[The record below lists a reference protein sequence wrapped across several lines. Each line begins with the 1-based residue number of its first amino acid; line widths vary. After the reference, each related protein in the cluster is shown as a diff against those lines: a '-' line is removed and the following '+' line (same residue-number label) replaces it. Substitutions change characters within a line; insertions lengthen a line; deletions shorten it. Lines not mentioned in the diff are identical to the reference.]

1 MRKLDAR
8 PMPKWLALAM
18 LTALASCNDGSGS
31 FCAAAKPI
39 RPAKG
44 ETVTLSPQLRDAV
57 LEHNKTGAS
66 LCGWKP

>member
-1 MRKLDAR
+1 
-8 PMPKWLALAM
+8 M

>member
-1 MRKLDAR
+1 MKS
-8 PMPKWLALAM
+8 LALLM
-18 LTALASCNDGSGS
+18 TIALASCSHGSGS

-66 LCGWKP
+66 LCGWVP